1 MPTYIASRLSTN
13 DNIAFP
19 DRLEI
24 DANNVT
30 YYKGSVIG
38 HTSVVIAR
46 ANIASVKLRTG
57 FFFADVI
64 IETIGGKQIEA
75 MGFRKGDA
83 RAIVALLS

>member
-1 MPTYIASRLSTN
+1 MPTYIASRWSSN

-24 DANNVT
+24 DAINVT
-30 YYKGSVIG
+30 YYKGAVIG

-46 ANIASVKLRTG
+46 SNIASVHLRTG

-64 IETIGGKQIEA
+64 IETTGGKEIEA
-75 MGFRKGDA
+75 VGFKKSDA